1 MNRGSQGATL
11 HFLRRSEISP
21 WPDRKWAAA
30 FLPAFLVLASAFHL
44 VVNQAEAQD
53 RVVALVGGAV
63 IDGTGKAPQA
73 NCTVLIRGERIAAVG
88 PKVQIPKG
96 ATVVNVA
103 GKTIIPGLVDM
114 HGHMYARATPEMRS
128 QFEAYPP
135 LYLAGGVTTVRSPGD
150 FDPEGMVALRER
162 IKRGEATGP
171 RIFTAGP
178 YFDNDPSQVLWIK
191 GVKTPEEA
199 LDQFNRWKDRIDYV
213 KFYTRITEP
222 EFRAVMDAAR
232 KAGIPTT
239 GHLGSI
245 TATRAV
251 ELGIN
256 GLEHGIF
263 AMSEL
268 SKANS
273 QGGACALGDLDLNSP
288 VVENLVASIVKNR
301 VAIDPTVVVFQL
313 SPPIFEPVT
322 PDWLKYLS
330 AEAQAHQTRLLSTVA
345 SGAASGNPAAAE
357 CQRRALQSQLRFIK
371 KVHDR
376 GGILITGTDPV
387 SPRLI
392 PGYGLHRE
400 LKNFVDAGLTPV
412 AAIKAAT
419 LNAAI
424 ALRREKEMGTI
435 QPGKLADMV
444 VIGGDPAT
452 RIEDIGKTEM
462 VIKGGVQYDPAA
474 LRKSAEGQVK

>member
-1 MNRGSQGATL
+1 MSFGSAVSNL
-11 HFLRRSEISP
+11 NSVARISL
-21 WPDRKWAAA
+21 WPSRKRAAA
-30 FLPAFLVLASAFHL
+30 FLMAFLVLASAFYF
-44 VVNQAEAQD
+44 VVNQAGAQE
-53 RVVALVGGAV
+53 RVLALVGGAV

-73 NCTVLIRGERIAAVG
+73 GHTVLIRGERIAAVG

-96 ATVVNVA
+96 ATVINVA
-103 GKTIIPGLVDM
+103 GKSIIPGLVDM

-162 IKRGEATGP
+162 IKRGEAIGP

-178 YFDNDPSQVLWIK
+178 YFDNDPSQVSWIK

-199 LDQFNRWKDRIDYV
+199 LDQFNRWKDRVDYI

-222 EFRAVMDAAR
+222 EFRAVVEAAR

-245 TATRAV
+245 TATRAI

-256 GLEHGIF
+256 GLEHGVF

-268 SKANS
+268 SKSNA

-288 VVENLVASIVKNR
+288 VVENLIASIVRNR
-301 VAIDPTVVVFQL
+301 VAIDPTVVVFQI
-313 SPPIFEPVT
+313 SSPIFEPVT

-330 AEAQAHQTRLLSTVA
+330 AEAQAHQTRLLSTAV
-345 SGAASGNPAAAE
+345 SGNPATVE

-376 GGILITGTDPV
+376 GGIVTAGTDPV

-412 AAIKAAT
+412 EAIKTAT

-435 QPGKLADMV
+435 QPGKLADLV

-462 VIKGGVQYDPAA
+462 VFKRGVQYDPPT

>member
-1 MNRGSQGATL
+1 
-11 HFLRRSEISP
+11 
-21 WPDRKWAAA
+21 
-30 FLPAFLVLASAFHL
+30 LASAFTLL
-44 VVNQAEAQD
+44 VNKTEAQE
-53 RVVALVGGAV
+53 RVVALVGATV
-63 IDGTGKAPQA
+63 IDGTGKSPQA
-73 NCTVLIRGERIAAVG
+73 GSTVLIRGERIAAVG

-96 ATVVNVA
+96 ATVIHVA

-114 HGHMYARATPEMRS
+114 HGHMYARATADIRS
-128 QFEAYPP
+128 QFDSYPL

-150 FDPEGMVALRER
+150 LEPDGMIALRER
-162 IKRGEATGP
+162 VKRGEATGP

-178 YFDNDPSQVLWIK
+178 YFDNEPSQVKWIK

-222 EFRAVMDAAR
+222 EFRAVVDAAR
-232 KAGIPTT
+232 KAGVPTT

-245 TATRAV
+245 TATRAI

-268 SKANS
+268 GKRDGE
-273 QGGACALGDLDLNSP
+273 GGQCPLGDLDLNST
-288 VVENLVASIVKNR
+288 VVENLIASIVKNR
-301 VAIDPTVVVFQL
+301 VIIDPTVIVFQV
-313 SPPIFEPVT
+313 SQPNFEPVT

-330 AEAQAHQTRLLSTVA
+330 AEAQAHQTKLL
-345 SGAASGNPAAAE
+345 AAAQTANSANAD
-357 CQRRALQSQLRFIK
+357 CQRRSIQSQLRFIK
-371 KVHDR
+371 KLHDR
-376 GGILITGTDPV
+376 GGIITAGTDPV

-400 LKNFVDAGLTPV
+400 MRNLVDAGLTPLE
-412 AAIKAAT
+412 AIKAAT

-435 QPGKLADMV
+435 EPGKLADLV
-444 VIGGDPAT
+444 VVGGNPAA
-452 RIEDIGKTEM
+452 RIEDVGKTEI
-462 VIKGGVQYDPAA
+462 VFKGGVQYDPAA

>member
-1 MNRGSQGATL
+1 MRLDPDIGSRSV
-11 HFLRRSEISP
+11 LR
-21 WPDRKWAAA
+21 WAVA
-30 FLPAFLVLASAFHL
+30 FSFAVLVFASAVYF
-44 VVNQAEAQD
+44 VINRANAQE
-53 RVVALVGGAV
+53 RVIALVGGAV
-63 IDGTGKAPQA
+63 IDGKGNAPQA
-73 NCTVLIRGERIAAVG
+73 GFTVLIRGDRIAAVG
-88 PKVQIPKG
+88 PKIQIPRG
-96 ATVVNVA
+96 ATVINVA

-128 QFEAYPP
+128 QFDSYPL

-162 IKRGEATGP
+162 INRGEATGP

-178 YFDNDPSQVLWIK
+178 YFDNDPSQVTWIK

-199 LDQFNRWKDRIDYV
+199 LAQFERWKGRVDYI

-222 EFRAVMDAAR
+222 EFRIVVNAAR
-232 KAGIPTT
+232 KSGIPTT

-245 TATRAV
+245 TATRAI

-268 SKANS
+268 TKADS
-273 QGGACALGDLDLNSP
+273 QGSQAAACALGDLDLNSP
-288 VVENLVASIVKNR
+288 LVENLVASIVKNR

-330 AEAQAHQTRLLSTVA
+330 ADAQAHQTRLLSNATAALSAGEGA
-345 SGAASGNPAAAE
+345 SAAIE

-371 KVHDR
+371 KIHDR
-376 GGILITGTDPV
+376 GGILTTGTDPV

-400 LKNFVDAGLTPV
+400 LKNFVNAGLTPV
-412 AAIKAAT
+412 QAITAAT

-424 ALRREKEMGTI
+424 ALRREKDMGTI
-435 QPGKLADMV
+435 EPGKLADLV
-444 VIGGDPAT
+444 VIGGDPAA
-452 RIEDIGKTEM
+452 RIEDLGKTEI
-462 VIKGGVQYDPAA
+462 VFKAGVQYDPLT